1 VPETSGGMPEVR
13 FEAVGAAGNIPAG
26 SLIHNTSPVCEDPR
40 CASPARRF
48 GSPPFEI
55 EFHRLGGLARD
66 YHLWIT
72 SHLVSI
78 VVSIDV
84 SFGAE

>member
-1 VPETSGGMPEVR
+1 VECQKFGSKLWVPQATFLQV
-13 FEAVGAAGNIPAG
+13 G